1 MIQIIPAID
10 LMGGKCVRLSQG
22 RFEDKKVYDSDPVE
36 MAKAYADAGCTRI
49 HIVDLD
55 GAKAG
60 SPQQTDLIVRIAQQ
74 ANVEIQSGGGMQSVS
89 LVESALKS
97 GISAVVIGTAAI
109 RQPEMLRECLI
120 KFGGDR
126 IILAADVLNEI
137 VMISGWAEDSNI
149 EIRELIERFVP
160 YGLNQVLV
168 TDINRD
174 GMLGGTATGL
184 YVSLQ
189 QQWPH
194 LEIIASGGVGSISDI
209 ICLDNAGIRSVIVG
223 KAIYEG
229 RILMNE
235 IREINKKNAG

>member
-10 LMGGKCVRLSQG
+10 LIGGKCVRLSKG
-22 RFEDKKVYDSDPVE
+22 RFEDKKVYDSDPVD
-36 MAKAYADAGCTRI
+36 MAKAFVDAGCKRI

-60 SPQQTDLIVRIAQQ
+60 SPQQTDLVLRIAQE
-74 ANVEIQSGGGMQSVS
+74 ARVEVQTGGGMQSVN
-89 LVESALKS
+89 LVEDVLKS

-109 RQPEMLRECLI
+109 RQPDMMRECLS

-126 IILAADVLNEI
+126 IILAADVLNEN
-137 VMISGWAEDSNI
+137 VMISGWAEDSNM
-149 EIRELIERFVP
+149 EIAKLIELFLP
-160 YGLNQVLV
+160 FGLKHVLV

-174 GMLGGTATGL
+174 GMLGGAATGL
-184 YVSLQ
+184 YSKLQ
-189 QQWPH
+189 NQWSH
-194 LEIIASGGVGSISDI
+194 IEIIASGGVGSVNDI
-209 ICLDNAGIRSVIVG
+209 LSLDNAGIRSVIIG

-229 RILMNE
+229 RILMNQ